1 MNGQHKGE
9 NMENIT
15 LGQIAIAVALVVGIL
30 TGAKYLN
37 DQIKEWFVKSLQ
49 TQFDEIKEEIKAVRE
64 ELRETDL
71 ESTKNFLVSFLSGV
85 EKCEQINEA
94 ERLRFWEEYEHYSK
108 LGGNSYIKEQVEKF
122 KAKGWL

>member
-1 MNGQHKGE
+1 
-9 NMENIT
+9 MENIT

-64 ELRETDL
+64 ELRDTDL

-85 EKCEQINEA
+85 AKCEQVDEV
-94 ERLRFWEEYEHYSK
+94 ERLRFWEEYEHYTEI
-108 LGGNSYIKEQVEKF
+108 GGNSYIKEQVEKL